1 MTLQA
6 ATRKNILQGFIE
18 NGMIGKKIELYPDM
32 DQMLATCKKDPTIE
46 EYNICIKSF
55 PYFLKQYNEKGYME
69 DKVFEELGFP
79 MDEGENSMKICW
91 DAGITQESR

>member
-32 DQMLATCKKDPTIE
+32 DQMLATCKKDP
-46 EYNICIKSF
+46 CHS
-55 PYFLKQYNEKGYME
+55 
-69 DKVFEELGFP
+69 
-79 MDEGENSMKICW
+79 
-91 DAGITQESR
+91 